1 MLAYDKKISQAQKE
15 VKMAKKRLDVL
26 MVEELISPAKK
37 DMLIEQ
43 AEDELEL
50 AQKILEAEKL
60 DEFEQLN
67 KEVER
72 LRA

>member
-1 MLAYDKKISQAQKE
+1 
-15 VKMAKKRLDVL
+15 MAKKRLDVL

-43 AEDELEL
+43 AEDELES
-50 AQKILEAEKL
+50 AQKILEAEKS

-72 LRA
+72 SRA